1 MFKQPA
7 RLFSLLSAAL
17 LATVSTASIA
27 MNVVINNPGFDDQ
40 SVADNGALSTVQ
52 GWQIDSGIAGVFNP
66 PDSIFT
72 GEAGNGMHENTLYM
86 INAGKV
92 SQTLATTLLADTQYT
107 LQFDIGERSDVSMQ
121 NYTIVVKS
129 NGTNLVY
136 ATNPEIPTQPG
147 SFSRGKVTFN
157 SGSNFG
163 GQITVEVQTSG
174 TGHVNLDNFSLS
186 YAQNSDKTVGY
197 KVVGYGFAVDTNNT
211 SQSCVIHASLDSPNG
226 TPYMSVSGANC
237 VCNDGATL
245 VQTNYFRDTIS
256 TSQHPVFVLRTQWF
270 YNCVIAEDQV
280 N

>member
-1 MFKQPA
+1 MFRQSN
-7 RLFSLLSAAL
+7 RFFSLLSAAL
-17 LATVSTASIA
+17 LTTISGTAMA
-27 MNVVINNPGFDDQ
+27 MNITINNPGFDDQ

-66 PDSIFT
+66 PDSVFT

-92 SQTLATTLLADTQYT
+92 SQTLAATLLEDTQYT

-136 ATNPEIPTQPG
+136 ATNPELPTQPG
-147 SFSRGKVTFN
+147 SFSRGEVTFN

-163 GQITVEVQTSG
+163 GQITIEVETNG

-186 YAQNSDKTVGY
+186 YAQNANQTVGY
-197 KVVGYGFAVDTNNT
+197 KVVGYGYAVDTNT
-211 SQSCVIHASLDSPNG
+211 TTQSCVIHASLNSPNG
-226 TPYMSVSGANC
+226 IPYMSASGANC
-237 VCNDGATL
+237 VCNEGATL
-245 VQTNYFRDTIS
+245 VLTNYFRDTIS
-256 TSQHPVFVLRTQWF
+256 TSQHPVWVLRTQWF
-270 YNCVIAEDQV
+270 YNCVVAEDLL